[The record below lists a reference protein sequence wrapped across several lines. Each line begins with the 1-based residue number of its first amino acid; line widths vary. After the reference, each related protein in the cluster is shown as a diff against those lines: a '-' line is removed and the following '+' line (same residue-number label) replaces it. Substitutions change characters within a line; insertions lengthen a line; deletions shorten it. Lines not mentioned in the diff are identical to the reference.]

1 MSQRFDFQSAP
12 MAGLYTI
19 EKKPISDS
27 RGFFSRLFCA
37 EELQE
42 IGLHKPIVQMN
53 HTHTNKKGS
62 IRGMHYQTPP
72 HAETKIVTCI
82 RGAVMDVAVDI
93 RHNSPT
99 FLHYYTEELT
109 AQNQKS
115 LFIPEGFAHGFQT
128 LSDDCELLYLHTAHY
143 QSDAEAGLNPKD
155 PALGI
160 EWPLMSTELSKRD
173 QNHPMIDQQFIGFIN
188 T

>member
-1 MSQRFDFQSAP
+1 MSQRFDFQSAL

-27 RGFFSRLFCA
+27 RGFFSRFFCA

-62 IRGMHYQTPP
+62 VRGMHYQTPP

-82 RGAVMDVAVDI
+82 RGAVMDVVVDI
-93 RHNSPT
+93 RFNSPT
-99 FLHYYTEELT
+99 FLHYHAETLT
-109 AQNQKS
+109 AENQKS
-115 LFIPEGFAHGFQT
+115 LFIPEGFAHGFQALT
-128 LSDDCELLYLHTAHY
+128 EDCELIYLHTAAYHPEVEG
-143 QSDAEAGLNPKD
+143 ALNATD
-155 PALGI
+155 PRLDI
-160 EWPLMSTELSKRD
+160 VWPLTVTDISEKD
-173 QNHPMIDQQFIGFIN
+173 CNHRMIEQDFEGIML
-188 T
+188 